1 MYLAHILLVALSIP
15 AVFCVLFD
23 PLQHSGPASPYFDA
37 PSQDGISSDTPI
49 GCGVDQAA
57 YILRHGSR
65 YPEPGSFTGWQNL
78 FVKFQNTSYTAK
90 GPLAFIPSW
99 VPPVDDIPHEPLF
112 LSSTGALEAFSLGV
126 DLRKR
131 YKFTKGGEN
140 ITIWYFVFVFVFWTS
155 LQWYI
160 IPRSAAQQRVLDTS
174 TFFARGYLSQGN
186 YLTTPSSNRGTI
198 ISLADSVNFTFAN
211 SLTPSTGCPAYATGD
226 TGSASSNAFRA
237 TYQNKIA
244 TRLNKFLDG
253 LTLNATDIGV
263 MQDLCGFQ
271 AEVNADTRFCDVFED
286 SEWLDY
292 EYAHDLN
299 YYYGSGPG
307 NPFSATVGFP
317 WVKAVSDLFALGPG
331 ETTPGGN
338 ITPPALIMG
347 FTHDN
352 NLPPVISAL
361 GLWNTSRT
369 PGVYPLSLTTPNP
382 LHQFRASYVVAFR
395 GYVALERLSCS
406 VTHDTEKTV
415 HVAGAPPPTN
425 VPTSKYVRVRADRA
439 PIAIPGCTSGPGSTC
454 PLAQFTT
461 YIDTKRAEAA
471 GDFVQRCGLKN
482 VANATGEASFLTV
495 APPDIQEILVGLN

>member
-1 MYLAHILLVALSIP
+1 MHLTILVVAVAISS
-15 AVFCVLFD
+15 VCSVSFN

-37 PSQDGISSDTPI
+37 PSQDGISDTTI
-49 GCGVDQAA
+49 GCVVDQAA

-65 YPEPGSFTGWQNL
+65 YPEPGSFTGWQTL
-78 FVKFQNTSYTAK
+78 FTKFQNTSYTAK

-131 YKFTKGGEN
+131 YQFTKGGDN
-140 ITIWYFVFVFVFWTS
+140 ITVW
-155 LQWYI
+155 
-160 IPRSAAQQRVLDTS
+160 SASQQRVLDTA
-174 TFFARGYLSQGN
+174 TFFTRGYLSQGN

-198 ISLADSVNFTFAN
+198 ISLPDSVNFTFAD
-211 SLTPSTGCPAYATGD
+211 SLTPSTGCPAYPTGD
-226 TGSASSNAFRA
+226 TSGVATTVFRA
-237 TYQNKIA
+237 TYQGAIA
-244 TRLNKFLDG
+244 ARLNKFLDG
-253 LTLNATDIGV
+253 LTLDATDIGV

-271 AEVNADTRFCDVFED
+271 AEIDGDTRFCDVFED

-292 EYAHDLN
+292 EYADDLN

-317 WVKAVSDLFALGPG
+317 WVKAISDLFALGPG

-361 GLWNTSRT
+361 GLWNTSRE

-382 LHQFRASYVVAFR
+382 QRQFRSSYVVAFR
-395 GYVALERLSCS
+395 GYIALERLACS
-406 VTHDTEKTV
+406 ATNNNGTV
-415 HVAGAPPPTN
+415 VHIAGAPPAN
-425 VPTSKYVRVRADRA
+425 VSTSKYVRIRVDHA
-439 PIAIPGCTSGPGSTC
+439 PVAIPGCTSGPGSTC
-454 PLAQFTT
+454 PLEQFTN
-461 YIDTKRAEAA
+461 YIDTTRARAA
-471 GDFVQRCGLKN
+471 GDFVERCGLQG
-482 VANATGEASFLTV
+482 VANATGEVTFLTV
-495 APPDIQEILVGLN
+495 APPDIQELLVGLN

>member
-1 MYLAHILLVALSIP
+1 MHLAILVAASAFSP
-15 AVFCVLFD
+15 VFSTSFN
-23 PLQHSGPASPYFDA
+23 PLQHSGPASPYFNA
-37 PSQDGISSDTPI
+37 PSQDGISPDTPT
-49 GCGVDQAA
+49 GCVVDQAA

-65 YPEPGSFTGWQNL
+65 YPEPGSFTGWQAL
-78 FVKFQNTSYTAK
+78 FTKFQNNSYTAK

-99 VPPVDDIPHEPLF
+99 VPPVDDVPHEPLF

-131 YKFTKGGEN
+131 YQFTKGGEN
-140 ITIWYFVFVFVFWTS
+140 ITIW
-155 LQWYI
+155 
-160 IPRSAAQQRVLDTS
+160 SAAQQRVLDTA
-174 TFFARGYLSQGN
+174 TYFARGYLSQGN

-198 ISLADSVNFTFAN
+198 ISLPDSVNFTFAN

-226 TGSASSNAFRA
+226 TGAATSAAFRA
-237 TYQNKIA
+237 TYQNSIA
-244 TRLNKFLDG
+244 ARLNKFLDG
-253 LTLNATDIGV
+253 LTITATDIGV

-271 AEVNADTRFCDVFED
+271 AEIDGDTRFCDVFED

-317 WVKAVSDLFALGPG
+317 WVKAISDLFTLGPG

-361 GLWNTSRT
+361 GLWNTSRD
-369 PGVYPLSLTTPNP
+369 PGVYPLSRTTPNP
-382 LHQFRASYVVAFR
+382 QRQFRASYVVAFR
-395 GYVALERLSCS
+395 GYIALERLKCS
-406 VTHDTEKTV
+406 ATHDTDEVV
-415 HVAGAPPPTN
+415 HIAGVAPVN
-425 VPTSKYVRVRADRA
+425 VSSSTYVRVRIDRA
-439 PIAIPGCTSGPGSTC
+439 PVAIPGCASGPGSTC
-454 PLAQFTT
+454 PLEQFTR
-461 YIDTKRAEAA
+461 YVDTTRATAA
-471 GDFVQRCGLKN
+471 GDFVDRCGLHG
-482 VANATGEASFLTV
+482 VVNATGEVTFLTV
-495 APPDIQEILVGLN
+495 APPDIQALLVGLN